1 MCCSNIFSDRSILE
15 LKACPYCEA
24 ESPMIEEVDKED
36 RVIFNGSGF
45 SGDEIFEK
53 RPWGSFNVIMDK
65 EFVKIKELIINPKS
79 KISLQ
84 LHRKREEFWVVLK
97 GKGILTLGLDEIPVE
112 EGQPI
117 HIRKYE
123 MHSINNYTDEDLV
136 IIEIQKGV
144 CKEDDIIRIEDD
156 YGRLQKETFS
166 ETNDKNSA
174 YSGNSNCCS
183 KRGNKKDK
191 KDKKTEEGK

>member
-1 MCCSNIFSDRSILE
+1 MN
-15 LKACPYCEA
+15 LKSCPYCKKEDTK
-24 ESPMIEEVDKED
+24 IQEVDKED
-36 RVIFNGSGF
+36 MVLLPGIGF
-45 SGDEIFEK
+45 SRDKIFEK
-53 RPWGSFNVIMDK
+53 RPWGSFSVIVDK

-123 MHSINNYTDEDLV
+123 MHSIDNYTDEDLV

-156 YGRLQKETFS
+156 YGRLDKE
-166 ETNDKNSA
+166 N
-174 YSGNSNCCS
+174 
-183 KRGNKKDK
+183 
-191 KDKKTEEGK
+191 

>member
-1 MCCSNIFSDRSILE
+1 MPLFFSILH
-15 LKACPYCEA
+15 PT
-24 ESPMIEEVDKED
+24 
-36 RVIFNGSGF
+36 GF

-65 EFVKIKELIINPKS
+65 ESVKIKELVINPKS

-84 LHRKREEFWVVLK
+84 LHRMREEFWVVLS

-136 IIEIQKGV
+136 IIEVQKGV
-144 CKEDDIIRIEDD
+144 CKEDDIIRIEDE
-156 YGRLQKETFS
+156 YGRLHKETS
-166 ETNDKNSA
+166 DEADNKNSV
-174 YSGNSNCCS
+174 SGRSNSKCCGNG
-183 KRGNKKDK
+183 GNKKDNKGKKRKIKRK
-191 KDKKTEEGK
+191 KDDKRKRGKSR